1 MDLPFVRG
9 APFPPNSKPSRWR
22 PFSRVPNHCK
32 SRNGNWPS
40 FRHIIGSSR
49 IKRCTFSP
57 NCKPS
62 RRALFSGSQSRGN
75 LSGWYCLLLRIA
87 VIVNGLAYLT
97 LTSNHCKWTS
107 FHHIGSS
114 RGSPFPL
121 YNLFPQLKTE
131 KVGSFFLGSQSRGNL
146 SGWS

>member
-9 APFPPNSKPSRWR
+9 APFPPNSKQSRWR
-22 PFSRVPNHCK
+22 PFSRVPNHWK
-32 SRNGNWPS
+32 KIGNGPS
-40 FRHIIGSSR
+40 FRHIIESSR
-49 IKRCTFSP
+49 GAPFLPIVNQCRWM
-57 NCKPS
+57 
-62 RRALFSGSQSRGN
+62 RALFSGSQSRGN

-87 VIVNGLAYLT
+87 LIVNGLAYLT
-97 LTSNHCKWTS
+97 LISNHCKWTS

-131 KVGSFFLGSQSRGNL
+131 KVGSFFSGSQSRVNL